1 MSTYTSI
8 ASQTLASAASS
19 ITFSSIPQGYT
30 DLVVVANVQGQSN
43 GCNIEIWF
51 NGDNSASNYSSTT
64 LYYAGASAASTRNS
78 NTSKLN
84 FGTNGGQPF
93 SNANQFAFNSYN
105 VQNYSNTTTYK
116 TVLGATRSP
125 DGGYTGAGELDQA
138 VGVWRSTAA
147 INSISIGVDNSKTMQ
162 AGSTFSIYGI
172 AAGDFTTQAAG
183 GDITVSGGY
192 AYHVFKT
199 SGLFTPYQTLTTDIL
214 VVGGGG
220 GGGKNVG
227 AGGGAGGL
235 QTFASQSLTASDYQV
250 LVGAGGVG
258 GGPSDVNGFSGS
270 TSALVSLTPSLGG
283 GGGGGAAIAQG
294 LVGGSGG
301 GSSYP
306 GTNLAGG
313 LGVAGQGNNGGSS
326 VYFVAGGGGGAGAAG
341 ANATGS
347 GAGAGGIGGTS
358 ALINTLAAATSTGV
372 YSAPNYYFAGGGG
385 GGGYIPQTDGAG
397 GIGGGGAGGG
407 TPTAGTA
414 NTGGGGGGNAGG
426 SGYGPIGASGGSGIV
441 IIRYA
446 V

>member
-1 MSTYTSI
+1 V
-8 ASQTLASAASS
+8 
-19 ITFSSIPQGYT
+19 TFSSIPQSYT
-30 DLVVVANVQGQSN
+30 DLVVVFNARSDRNDQANRPTDLIRVTFNGSSAAYYSDVVLGSNSSSVYSYKETNQAFMAVGAVPGAQSN
-43 GCNIEIWF
+43 
-51 NGDNSASNYSSTT
+51 
-64 LYYAGASAASTRNS
+64 AGEY
-78 NTSKLN
+78 
-84 FGTNGGQPF
+84 GTNIFHIQ
-93 SNANQFAFNSYN
+93 S
-105 VQNYSNTTTYK
+105 YSNTTTFK
-116 TVLGATRSP
+116 ALLARGGNATSVGSGNYYMGLMAGLWRGS
-125 DGGYTGAGELDQA
+125 TGSSKEAITSITLA
-138 VGVWRSTAA
+138 PYVGPNFV
-147 INSISIGVDNSKTMQ
+147 

-172 AAGDFTTQAAG
+172 AAGDFTTKAAG
-183 GDITVSGGY
+183 GDVTVSGGY

-199 SGLFTPYQTLTTDIL
+199 SGLFTPYETLTTDIL

-235 QTFASQSLTASDYQV
+235 QTFASQSLAVSDYQI

-270 TSALVSLTPSLGG
+270 TSALISLTPSYGG
-283 GGGGGAAIAQG
+283 GGGGGAAAAQG
-294 LVGGSGG
+294 LNGGSGG
-301 GSSYP
+301 GSSFP
-306 GTNLAGG
+306 GPGIAGG

-326 VYFVAGGGGGAGAAG
+326 IYFVAGGGGGAGAAG

-347 GAGAGGIGGTS
+347 GSGAGGIGGTS

-407 TPTAGTA
+407 TPTAGTE

-426 SGYGPIGASGGSGIV
+426 SGYGPNGASGGSGIV